1 MRPRSNVSRRVEP
14 AWRTQ
19 RGLGWDVSAPDRE
32 RTGLGAPM
40 IKEIAHFLRNTPEI
54 VRLQRQ
60 LPRAEFV
67 DSLDAKVDAQGFAAV
82 RRELVGDLSGRVLEI
97 GCGTGT
103 MFEYYGDRV
112 ELDAV
117 EPEQDFLTL
126 AVAKAR
132 KASTRIRAAAGDGTS
147 LTFPDGTFDA
157 VVLGLVLCSVPS
169 VERVLAEAF
178 RVLRGGGLL
187 RALEHVRSEDAV
199 AGFLMDRTNPLWLR
213 LNKQGCSWNRN
224 PIGKIEAAGFQ
235 IDDVRAFKRFDTLRP
250 AFLMRRI
257 RAHK

>member
-1 MRPRSNVSRRVEP
+1 
-14 AWRTQ
+14 
-19 RGLGWDVSAPDRE
+19 
-32 RTGLGAPM
+32 M

-60 LPRAEFV
+60 QTRAEFV
-67 DSLDAKVDAQGFAAV
+67 DSLDAKVDAQGFAAD

-157 VVLGLVLCSVPS
+157 VVLGLVLRSVPA
-169 VERVLAEAF
+169 VERVLAEGF
-178 RVLRGGGLL
+178 RVLRAGGRL
-187 RALEHVRSEDAV
+187 RALEHVRSEGAI
-199 AGFLMDRTNPLWLR
+199 AGFLMDVANPLWLR
-213 LNKQGCSWNRN
+213 LNGQGCNWNRR
-224 PIGKIEAAGFQ
+224 PLAQIEAAGFRV
-235 IDDVRAFKRFDTLRP
+235 DDVRAFQRFDTIRP
-250 AFLMRRI
+250 AFLMQRI
-257 RAHK
+257 RAHKPG